1 MKSRIAVCVL
11 SLSIAILSLTL
22 GGCSNDQYASQSS
35 IKPYSENSANESAQ
49 MEYSESNPENSSDKS
64 QDNSPN
70 SSAPSAP
77 SGEPTFLIGLDGKPI
92 LTSEITRLENTDKT
106 AETLTKDDIG
116 ALALCDGFVYL
127 KEPSGTAY
135 NSYTNPELF
144 DIPGFEFLGELPE
157 NKNEW
162 KRVYVGDEICGLKLK
177 KASSMFYVNDYESY
191 LFPERFYSPYNPE
204 TNENPVCEFEGTITI
219 DGFLYICPNSVQ
231 YPESNEFMTFTPAE
245 DKLPVMAGFNADKDV
260 GYKTEFMYCT
270 PFNSFDWACVNEN
283 SDIRLGYLK
292 NVTCDMGKLGSG
304 DLAYVRATFG
314 NLVCSANSYN
324 ATLENVELLSDV
336 LKHDKDE
343 TDIHQPA
350 PVL

>member
-1 MKSRIAVCVL
+1 MNLKKSAY
-11 SLSIAILSLTL
+11 ILSMTLMILSL
-22 GGCSNDQYASQSS
+22 GGCSDKTDSSQDSTQNSS
-35 IKPYSENSANESAQ
+35 ESTTNTSSQSENSN
-49 MEYSESNPENSSDKS
+49 
-64 QDNSPN
+64 DNSVD
-70 SSAPSAP
+70 SSISTAPI
-77 SGEPTFLIGLDGKPI
+77 GEPTFLIGLDGKPV

-116 ALALCDGFVYL
+116 AAAFCDGFVYL
-127 KEPSGTAY
+127 KEPLGTAY

-177 KASSMFYVNDYESY
+177 KASSMFYVNDYDNYS
-191 LFPERFYSPYNPE
+191 FPERYYSPYDPE
-204 TNENPVCEFEGTITI
+204 TAENPVCEFEGTITI
-219 DGFLYICPNSVQ
+219 DGFLYINPNSVQ
-231 YPESNEFMTFTPAE
+231 YSESSEFINFTPAE
-245 DKLPVMAGFNADKDV
+245 DKLPVMAGFNADKDS

-283 SDIRLGYLK
+283 SNIRLGYLK
-292 NVTCDMGKLGSG
+292 DVTCDMGKLGSG

-314 NLVCSANSYN
+314 NLACSANTYT
-324 ATLENVELLSDV
+324 ATLENVELLSDI

-343 TDIHQPA
+343 TEIHQPA
-350 PVL
+350 PVM